1 MTNPAPVSAET
12 VTARQIA
19 DLLAWARS
27 LAEQGAAAD
36 PAERAAFLATKHE
49 LLNRLTHNNT
59 AQHNTAQHDTGRRH

>member
-1 MTNPAPVSAET
+1 MTNPTPIHAS

-19 DLLAWARS
+19 DLLTWARS

-49 LLNRLTHNNT
+49 LLNRLTHDNT
-59 AQHNTAQHDTGRRH
+59 DQHDTGRSA